1 MESESHDVTVA
12 MLVWLPDGTK
22 PTREDFDEQRQ
33 DLNPAV
39 FSSFGGAVEQPPP
52 HSSEGKVAVSSLGSR
67 WDRKYTIP
75 IMSRAQGAPSM
86 MSKAEVL
93 THHEDGDM
101 AIRGQP

>member
-33 DLNPAV
+33 DLN
-39 FSSFGGAVEQPPP
+39 
-52 HSSEGKVAVSSLGSR
+52 SSEGKVAVSSLGSR